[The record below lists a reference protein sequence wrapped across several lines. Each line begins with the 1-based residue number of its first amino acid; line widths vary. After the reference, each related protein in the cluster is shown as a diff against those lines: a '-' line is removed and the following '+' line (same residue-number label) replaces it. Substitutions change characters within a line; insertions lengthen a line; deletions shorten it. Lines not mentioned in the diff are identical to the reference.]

1 MIIEGNELSLFDLIS
16 YYANRNQCSCLYFN
30 LDKYN
35 NLAADKKAT
44 VTAYYEGFVDE
55 YIVDIMKQG
64 IFNTVEYQDEDQAT
78 LMGAS
83 WFPKLADCPD
93 ADHYMKAFVVDTW
106 GDIVWENKPT

>member
-55 YIVDIMKQG
+55 YIVCLLYTSPSPRDRTSSRMPSS
-64 IFNTVEYQDEDQAT
+64 A
-78 LMGAS
+78 
-83 WFPKLADCPD
+83 
-93 ADHYMKAFVVDTW
+93 
-106 GDIVWENKPT
+106 